1 MGESIS
7 IYGLTP
13 DEQSVMDK
21 ILDAYNAFC
30 KLDRQHPN
38 EGRDFTDGIHKLQSI
53 MALRIA
59 RRVYPKGW
67 PIKIGG
73 DHIGT

>member
-1 MGESIS
+1 MTESIS

-13 DEQSVMDK
+13 NEQTVMDK
-21 ILDAYNAFC
+21 ILDTYNAFC
-30 KLDRQHPN
+30 KLDRQHPD
-38 EGRDFTDGIHKLQSI
+38 EGREFTDSIHKLQSI

-59 RRVYPKGW
+59 RRVYPEGW
-67 PIKIGG
+67 PIKIGC